1 MLFFI
6 LAKLL
11 SNGESKIDFF
21 VFIFFSLL
29 TLLRVI
35 PVSGRLLEVMSY
47 ICLAVSLASQT
58 C

>member
-1 MLFFI
+1 MLFI

-21 VFIFFSLL
+21 IYFFFLL